1 MGCWSLQ
8 GDIRPSVDMSGA
20 SEGIVRDRLPL
31 LTVDEVLESLIR
43 STIFSKL
50 DLPWRIHQIELEVV
64 QGT

>member
-1 MGCWSLQ
+1 
-8 GDIRPSVDMSGA
+8 MSGA

-43 STIFSKL
+43 STIFSKR
-50 DLPWRIHQIELEVV
+50 DLPWRFHQIELEVV

>member
-1 MGCWSLQ
+1 
-8 GDIRPSVDMSGA
+8 MSGA

-50 DLPWRIHQIELEVV
+50 DLPWRFHQIELEVV